1 MFSSA
6 VSYVHLH
13 VQGVLLFVVMD
24 FLLEAY
30 GDDSDT
36 PPGSDKHNVKFYE
49 DVLTD
54 GDSDEFSKVNISFI

>member
-1 MFSSA
+1 
-6 VSYVHLH
+6 
-13 VQGVLLFVVMD
+13 MD

-36 PPGSDKHNVKFYE
+36 PPGFDKHNVKFYE

-54 GDSDEFSKVNISFI
+54 GDSDEFSKVNIIFI